1 MCEKCVEIDNKIERL
16 RQILKQSDDKTT
28 LERTEGLIA
37 ECVAEKIGFH
47 SRPADK
53 MKA

>member
-1 MCEKCVEIDNKIERL
+1 MCEKCVEIDKKIEGL

-28 LERTEGLIA
+28 LEKTEGLIA

-47 SRPADK
+47 STPANE
-53 MKA
+53 